1 MLEIKL
7 IDGSTIKF
15 EKEYILTDDVCKDL
29 NNIIS
34 DFIKIDDYII
44 RKDGI
49 VSIKKIA
56 KEAENI
62 EL

>member
-15 EKEYILTDDVCKDL
+15 EKEYIWTDNLCKDL

-44 RKDGI
+44 NKDAI

-56 KEAENI
+56 KEENHD
-62 EL
+62 

>member
-7 IDGSTIKF
+7 VDGSIIKF
-15 EKEYILTDDVCKDL
+15 EKEYIWMDDIYKDL
-29 NNIIS
+29 NNIS

-44 RKDGI
+44 SKDEI

-56 KEAENI
+56 KEENND
-62 EL
+62 

>member
-15 EKEYILTDDVCKDL
+15 EMEYIWMDEIYKDL
-29 NNIIS
+29 NNIS
-34 DFIKIDDYII
+34 DFIKIDDCII
-44 RKDGI
+44 SKDEI

-56 KEAENI
+56 KEENHD
-62 EL
+62 

>member
-7 IDGSTIKF
+7 VDGSTIKF
-15 EKEYILTDDVCKDL
+15 EMEYIWTDDICKDL

-56 KEAENI
+56 KEENHD
-62 EL
+62 

>member
-7 IDGSTIKF
+7 VDGSIIKF
-15 EKEYILTDDVCKDL
+15 EMEYIWMDVIYKDL
-29 NNIIS
+29 NDIS

-44 RKDGI
+44 SKDEI

-56 KEAENI
+56 KEENND
-62 EL
+62 

>member
-7 IDGSTIKF
+7 VDGSTIKF
-15 EKEYILTDDVCKDL
+15 EKEYIWMDDIYKDL
-29 NNIIS
+29 NNIS

-44 RKDGI
+44 SKDEI

-56 KEAENI
+56 KEENND
-62 EL
+62 

>member
-15 EKEYILTDDVCKDL
+15 EKEYIWMDEIYKDL
-29 NNIIS
+29 NNIS
-34 DFIKIDDYII
+34 EFIKIDDYII
-44 RKDGI
+44 SKDEI

-56 KEAENI
+56 KDENHD
-62 EL
+62 

>member
-15 EKEYILTDDVCKDL
+15 EKEYIWMDDIYKDL
-29 NNIIS
+29 NNIS

-44 RKDGI
+44 SKDEI

-56 KEAENI
+56 KEENND
-62 EL
+62 

>member
-15 EKEYILTDDVCKDL
+15 EKEYIWMDEIYKDL
-29 NNIIS
+29 NNIS

-44 RKDGI
+44 SKDEI

-56 KEAENI
+56 KEENHD
-62 EL
+62 

>member
-7 IDGSTIKF
+7 VDGSTIKF
-15 EKEYILTDDVCKDL
+15 EKEYIWVDDIYKDL
-29 NNIIS
+29 NNIS

-44 RKDGI
+44 SKDEI

-56 KEAENI
+56 KEENND
-62 EL
+62 

>member
-15 EKEYILTDDVCKDL
+15 EMEYIWMEDIYKDL
-29 NNIIS
+29 NNIS
-34 DFIKIDDYII
+34 EFIKIDDYII
-44 RKDGI
+44 SKDEI

-56 KEAENI
+56 KEEK
-62 EL
+62 

>member
-7 IDGSTIKF
+7 VDGSTIKF
-15 EKEYILTDDVCKDL
+15 EKEYIWMDEIYKNL
-29 NNIIS
+29 NDIS

-44 RKDGI
+44 SKDEI

-56 KEAENI
+56 KEENHD
-62 EL
+62 

>member
-15 EKEYILTDDVCKDL
+15 EKEYIWMDDIYKDL
-29 NNIIS
+29 NNLS

-44 RKDGI
+44 SKDEI

-56 KEAENI
+56 KEENHD
-62 EL
+62 

>member
-15 EKEYILTDDVCKDL
+15 EMEYIWMDGIYKDE
-29 NNIIS
+29 
-34 DFIKIDDYII
+34 
-44 RKDGI
+44 I

-56 KEAENI
+56 KEENND
-62 EL
+62 

>member
-7 IDGSTIKF
+7 VDGSTIKF
-15 EKEYILTDDVCKDL
+15 EKEYIWMDEIYKDL
-29 NNIIS
+29 NNIS

-44 RKDGI
+44 SKDEI

-56 KEAENI
+56 KEENTD
-62 EL
+62 